1 MPAFSAPSSDAEHFD
16 FSTPIERQHTFS
28 NKWERYARHQAI
40 PMWVADMDLA
50 SPPGVKSALKSAAE
64 RGIFGYGTVTQ
75 DLTDAFIQWAAQH
88 YEWPIDPQWLVWIPG
103 VVPGFNFAV
112 EALTEPKDTLVYQS
126 PVYPPILNLA
136 LTRGRQAQDVPL
148 TDPNH
153 ATADN
158 TDWDLSIAALGAAIT
173 ADARALLL
181 CNPQNPTG
189 RVYSQAELAQLGD
202 IAERHDLTIISDE
215 IWADLIIDPQKRH
228 TPIASLSPELA
239 ARTIT
244 LMAPSKTFNVAGL
257 SCSVAIIPDPERR
270 HLFKQQLRGLAPD
283 MNYLGLIAAHAA
295 WTTGASWLQALR
307 QHIRQNFDQLEAWL
321 HERPRI
327 GYRRPEATFLAWL
340 DVRAYGLENPVQA
353 LLEAGVAV
361 SDGRDFGAPGFIRVN
376 LGCPETQLQ
385 DALVAMAKVLD

>member
-1 MPAFSAPSSDAEHFD
+1 MSAPSSPLSDAEHFD

-28 NKWERYARHQAI
+28 NKWERYARQNAI

-50 SPPGVKSALKSAAE
+50 SPPGVKAALKTAAE
-64 RGIFGYGTVTQ
+64 RGIFGYGTITEA
-75 DLTDAFIQWAAQH
+75 LTDAFIQWAAQQ
-88 YEWPIDPQWLVWIPG
+88 YQWIIEPQWLVWIPG

-112 EALTEPKDTLVYQS
+112 EALTQPEDTLIHQS

-136 LTRGRQAQDVPL
+136 QVRGRQSLDIPL
-148 TDPNH
+148 TDPTH
-153 ATADN
+153 PEAESD
-158 TDWDLSIAALGAAIT
+158 DWGLSIAALGAAIT
-173 ADARALLL
+173 AKARALLL

-189 RVYSQAELAQLGD
+189 RVYSQAELKQLGD

-215 IWADLIIDPQKRH
+215 IWADLIIDDSKRH

-244 LMAPSKTFNVAGL
+244 LMAPSKTFNIAGL

-270 HLFKQQLRGLAPD
+270 RLFQRQLRGLTPD

-295 WTTGASWLQALR
+295 WTTGAPWLQALR

-321 HERPRI
+321 NERPRI
-327 GYRRPEATFLAWL
+327 GYRRPDATFLAWL

-353 LLEAGVAV
+353 LLDAGVAV
-361 SDGRDFGAPGFIRVN
+361 SDGRDFGSPGFIRVN
-376 LGCPETQLQ
+376 LGCPEAQLQ
-385 DALVAMAKVLD
+385 AALAAMAKVLD